1 MIDICKLTAALV
13 FAAIAGLTTIAAG
26 LLSDVRI
33 TVILMRTACI
43 FFATGVLVYIG
54 AFLFERIGYGSLI
67 KDTEKAMQDLK
78 QKEEQEKS
86 KPETEQ
92 DDANAKDED
101 NSENKDEASQKE
113 EGTQDGFAPL
123 NTDSLRKVTGSSET

>member
-67 KDTEKAMQDLK
+67 KDTENAMQDLK

-92 DDANAKDED
+92 DAASAKDD
-101 NSENKDEASQKE
+101 GNSEDKDEASQKE

-123 NTDSLRKVTGSSET
+123 NTNSLRKVTGSSET